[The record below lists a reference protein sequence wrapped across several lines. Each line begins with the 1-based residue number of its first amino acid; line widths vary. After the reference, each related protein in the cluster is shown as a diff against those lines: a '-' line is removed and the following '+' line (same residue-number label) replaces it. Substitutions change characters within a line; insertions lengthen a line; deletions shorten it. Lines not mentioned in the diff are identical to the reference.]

1 MDKIKAFLIKYKYW
15 VAGGAVALIALYLL
29 RGGGGGS
36 DSGVVQTAYT
46 TSDGGLSNTYSDPT
60 VMLAQLQAQTQL
72 SGQSAQFGHE
82 LGLAQIQAD
91 IAKMTLQ
98 GQNDI
103 SLATIDANK
112 WMAQL
117 DSNTQQSIGQLN
129 FDATKLQAD
138 TSYLNTQLQT
148 GVQLAEI
155 DANKYIAGRQADI
168 AQYQAKIQKRG
179 QDYAFAG
186 GLLNFAGGFF
196 K

>member
-29 RGGGGGS
+29 RGSGGGS
-36 DSGVVQTAYT
+36 GSGVVQTAYT
-46 TSDGGLSNTYSDPT
+46 TSNGSSSNTYTDPSL
-60 VMLAQLQAQTQL
+60 MLAQLQAQTSLAGQTAEMQGQL
-72 SGQSAQFGHE
+72 N
-82 LGLAQIQAD
+82 LAQLQAD
-91 IAKMTLQ
+91 MTNF
-98 GQNDI
+98 GVTANKDI

-117 DSNTQQSIGQLN
+117 DSNTQSSIAQLN
-129 FDATKLQAD
+129 FDASKLTAD
-138 TSYLNTQLQT
+138 TSFKNTQLQT
-148 GVQLAEI
+148 NVQLAEI
-155 DANKYIAGRQADI
+155 DANKYIAGRQSDI

>member
-29 RGGGGGS
+29 RGSGGGS
-36 DSGVVQTAYT
+36 RAGVVQTAYT

-72 SGQSAQFGHE
+72 AGQT
-82 LGLAQIQAD
+82 AD
-91 IAKMTLQ
+91 LQ
-98 GQNDI
+98 GQLNLAQLQADANALSVNTNKEI

-117 DSNTQQSIGQLN
+117 DSNTQQTIGQLN

>member
-29 RGGGGGS
+29 RGSGGS
-36 DSGVVQTAYT
+36 SGAGVIQTAYT

-72 SGQSAQFGHE
+72 AGQTAE
-82 LGLAQIQAD
+82 
-91 IAKMTLQ
+91 LQ
-98 GQNDI
+98 GQLNLAQLQADANTLSVNANKEI

-117 DSNTQQSIGQLN
+117 ESNTQNSIAQLN
-129 FDATKLQAD
+129 FDASKLQAD

-155 DANKYIAGRQADI
+155 DANKFIAGKQADI
-168 AQYQAKIQKRG
+168 AMYQAKIQKRG
-179 QDYAFAG
+179 QDYQFAG
-186 GLLNFAGGFF
+186 GLLNFAGSFF

>member
-1 MDKIKAFLIKYKYW
+1 
-15 VAGGAVALIALYLL
+15 
-29 RGGGGGS
+29 
-36 DSGVVQTAYT
+36 
-46 TSDGGLSNTYSDPT
+46 
-60 VMLAQLQAQTQL
+60 
-72 SGQSAQFGHE
+72 
-82 LGLAQIQAD
+82 
-91 IAKMTLQ
+91 
-98 GQNDI
+98 
-103 SLATIDANK
+103 
-112 WMAQL
+112 MAQL
-117 DSNTQQSIGQLN
+117 ESNTQQTIGQLN

>member
-29 RGGGGGS
+29 RGSGGGNG
-36 DSGVVQTAYT
+36 SGVVQTAYT

-72 SGQSAQFGHE
+72 AGQTAQMQGE
-82 LGLAQIQAD
+82 LNLAQLQAD
-91 IAKMTLQ
+91 MTNFQ
-98 GQNDI
+98 VTANKDI

-117 DSNTQQSIGQLN
+117 DSNTQNSIAHLN